1 MTVSVPA
8 VSDAPSGTNNVVTTL
23 EDAAYVFAASDFGF
37 SDADGNALLA
47 VKISALPAAGTLTNN
62 GAAVS
67 AGQTVSTADIAAGLL
82 RFTPAANANRAG
94 YASFTFQ
101 APDDRCP
108 ADG

>member
-47 VKISALPAAGTLTNN
+47 VKISALPAAGALTHN
-62 GAAVS
+62 GAPGS
-67 AGQTVSTADIAAGLL
+67 AGQTVSTADNAAGPL
-82 RFTPAANANRAG
+82 RFTPAAHPNGARPT
-94 YASFTFQ
+94 SV
-101 APDDRCP
+101 PLP
-108 ADG
+108 